1 METNKSTLNKLLT
14 ITDEKLWH
22 IYMKTLLILQAMI
35 KTYYKITKTIFKTI
49 YNRLIQTMSDIKYI
63 YKLVYIKST
72 VFIYKKKYSLTIM
85 IFKK

>member
-14 ITDEKLWH
+14 ITDDKLWH